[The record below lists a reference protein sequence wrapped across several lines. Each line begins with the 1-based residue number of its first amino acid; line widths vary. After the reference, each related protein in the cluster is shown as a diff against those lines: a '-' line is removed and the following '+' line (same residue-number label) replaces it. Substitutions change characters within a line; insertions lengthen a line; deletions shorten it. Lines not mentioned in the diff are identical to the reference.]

1 MKTLKFKR
9 IFTALLAVMLIVSMA
24 VAATACGKKS
34 SSTDTSASTTA
45 AAEDGNDGEET
56 KSDADLSS
64 IEFVRKMGNGIN
76 LGNTLEAYNHAK
88 GTNLATK
95 VYETTWGQPVTTQDM
110 INGMKAAGFDT
121 IRIPVS
127 WTNMMNFE
135 DGDYTI
141 GAAYLDRVEEITKWA
156 VDAGMYVIINDH
168 WDGGWWGMFGSA
180 TEETRTKAMTLYT
193 EMWKQIADRFKD
205 YSYNV
210 ILESANEQ
218 LGSGLNETTICK
230 DTGTLTDDEM
240 YEITNKINQAFVD
253 TVRAAGGYNE
263 DRFLLIAGYNTDITK
278 TCDDRFV
285 MPTDTAKDKLLISV
299 HFYEPWSYCA
309 EEMESAAPWGTKKE
323 LAAISESLNKMT
335 KFTDKGIGVVIGEYA
350 AMPLKDKSF
359 KENMNTYHANILDI
373 CDINDY
379 CPILWDRGDFFS
391 KTDCKLIDSDMAKLF
406 ASRNYENESKKSVE
420 DVKSAAKTEM
430 EAFVKDAPETFAKE
444 EEQADPDSATAWI
457 MYNGG
462 GVQYSVGDTYN
473 PAPVAGVTA
482 TDVKITGAGTYTVA
496 LDFSGLSDGKAYG
509 ITFSAVGLSNGEI
522 LYPGYTMDIKEIKI
536 NGKAITL
543 TAKPYTASDDEK
555 CTRVNFYNEW
565 VSKLP
570 DDAHTLDGNLD
581 GCSAVIVDKA
591 DFAQV
596 EKIEVTFDYVAPQ

>member
-1 MKTLKFKR
+1 
-9 IFTALLAVMLIVSMA
+9 
-24 VAATACGKKS
+24 
-34 SSTDTSASTTA
+34 
-45 AAEDGNDGEET
+45 
-56 KSDADLSS
+56 
-64 IEFVRKMGNGIN
+64 
-76 LGNTLEAYNHAK
+76 
-88 GTNLATK
+88 
-95 VYETTWGQPVTTQDM
+95 
-110 INGMKAAGFDT
+110 
-121 IRIPVS
+121 
-127 WTNMMNFE
+127 
-135 DGDYTI
+135 
-141 GAAYLDRVEEITKWA
+141 
-156 VDAGMYVIINDH
+156 
-168 WDGGWWGMFGSA
+168 MFGSA

-263 DRFLLIAGYNTDITK
+263 DRFLLIAGYN
-278 TCDDRFV
+278 
-285 MPTDTAKDKLLISV
+285 TAKDKLLISV

-555 CTRVNFYNEW
+555 CTRVNLYNEW

>member
-1 MKTLKFKR
+1 
-9 IFTALLAVMLIVSMA
+9 
-24 VAATACGKKS
+24 
-34 SSTDTSASTTA
+34 
-45 AAEDGNDGEET
+45 
-56 KSDADLSS
+56 
-64 IEFVRKMGNGIN
+64 
-76 LGNTLEAYNHAK
+76 
-88 GTNLATK
+88 
-95 VYETTWGQPVTTQDM
+95 
-110 INGMKAAGFDT
+110 
-121 IRIPVS
+121 
-127 WTNMMNFE
+127 
-135 DGDYTI
+135 
-141 GAAYLDRVEEITKWA
+141 
-156 VDAGMYVIINDH
+156 
-168 WDGGWWGMFGSA
+168 
-180 TEETRTKAMTLYT
+180 
-193 EMWKQIADRFKD
+193 
-205 YSYNV
+205 
-210 ILESANEQ
+210 
-218 LGSGLNETTICK
+218 
-230 DTGTLTDDEM
+230 M
-240 YEITNKINQAFVD
+240 YEITNKINQTFVD
-253 TVRAAGGYNE
+253 TVRAAGGHNE

-350 AMPLKDKSF
+350 TMPLKDKSF

-391 KTDCKLIDSDMAKLF
+391 KTDCKLIDSDMAKIY

-420 DVKSAAKTEM
+420 DVKSAAKAEM

-509 ITFSAVGLSNGEI
+509 LTFSAVGLSNGEI

-543 TAKPYTASDDEK
+543 TAKPYTSSDDEK
-555 CTRVNFYNEW
+555 CTRVNLYNEW
-565 VSKLP
+565 VSKIP

>member
-34 SSTDTSASTTA
+34 SSTDTNASTTA

-430 EAFVKDAPETFAKE
+430 EAFVKNAPE
-444 EEQADPDSATAWI
+444 
-457 MYNGG
+457 
-462 GVQYSVGDTYN
+462 
-473 PAPVAGVTA
+473 
-482 TDVKITGAGTYTVA
+482 KIG
-496 LDFSGLSDGKAYG
+496 
-509 ITFSAVGLSNGEI
+509 
-522 LYPGYTMDIKEIKI
+522 
-536 NGKAITL
+536 
-543 TAKPYTASDDEK
+543 
-555 CTRVNFYNEW
+555 R
-565 VSKLP
+565 
-570 DDAHTLDGNLD
+570 AH
-581 GCSAVIVDKA
+581 V
-591 DFAQV
+591 
-596 EKIEVTFDYVAPQ
+596 